1 MEQYAQPN
9 ELTHYGVLGMKWG
22 IRRGRYATPSRQLQA
37 DKTKLA
43 RLESGKHVSV
53 GFTKKRQSAYDER
66 DKAYIQKRI
75 KKTEAYLVKKVAK
88 KKAARESRER
98 VSDLVD
104 KASLGDRMTYN
115 RATFK
120 RVDKLMQNKKMSEI
134 DATKRAKG
142 EAWAATAV
150 ATAAVLGY
158 AAWINNK

>member
-22 IRRGRYATPSRQLQA
+22 VRRGRYATPSRQLQA

-43 RLESGKHVSV
+43 RLESGKHTSI

-75 KKTEAYLVKKVAK
+75 KKTEAHLAK
-88 KKAARESRER
+88 KTARNESRER
-98 VSDLVD
+98 VSNLVD
-104 KASLGDRMTYN
+104 KASFAERFTYN

-120 RVDKLMQNKKMSEI
+120 RVDKLMQNKKMSEV

-150 ATAAVLGY
+150 TTVAAIGY
-158 AAWINNK
+158 AAWVNKN